1 MSAGALALLAAVLFA
16 LGSVLQQRGA
26 LAAPPATSSGFLR
39 SILGNLTWLAGAASQ
54 GLGWAAQ
61 GVALDRGGL
70 YEVQLI
76 ISLQVVIALPLGVV
90 LTAQRVTR
98 KEWLGAGAVVIGL
111 GAFVVLADPASGRSS
126 APAEIWLLAA
136 AIAAGLAAALVWVG
150 LRASPAE
157 RAALLAAAA
166 GVLFGF
172 QAAVTKVFVGVVGDG
187 LGAILSSWSTYGLIV
202 SAVLGFY
209 LMQTSLQAGVLAATV
224 SASNAS
230 TTVTSLAL
238 GRFVFLETP
247 SRTVGGKI
255 ASVAAIALAL
265 SGLLAIARG
274 AGRGP
279 EQARY

>member
-1 MSAGALALLAAVLFA
+1 VSPGALALLAAVLFA

-26 LAAPPATSSGFLR
+26 LAAPPATSAGFLR
-39 SILGNLTWLAGAASQ
+39 SILGNPAWLAGAACQ

-98 KEWLGAGAVVIGL
+98 NEWLGAVAIVIGL
-111 GAFVVLADPASGRSS
+111 GGFVILADPASGRAS
-126 APAEIWLLAA
+126 APAGVWLTATAIVALLAVV
-136 AIAAGLAAALVWVG
+136 LVVVG
-150 LRASPAE
+150 VRARPSE

-166 GVLFGF
+166 GILFGF

-187 LGAILSSWSTYGLIV
+187 LGGILASWSTYALIV

-209 LMQTSLQAGVLAATV
+209 LMQTSLQAGVLAASV
-224 SASNAS
+224 AAANAS

-247 SRTVGGKI
+247 SRTFVGKI
-255 ASVAAIALAL
+255 ASVVAIAVAL

-274 AGRGP
+274 AGNGP